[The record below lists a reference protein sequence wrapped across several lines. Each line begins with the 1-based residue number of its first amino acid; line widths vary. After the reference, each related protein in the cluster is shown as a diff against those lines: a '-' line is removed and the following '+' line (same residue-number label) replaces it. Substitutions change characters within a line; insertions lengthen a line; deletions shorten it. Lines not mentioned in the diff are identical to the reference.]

1 MREWF
6 SPPPTHWLES
16 LNWKLAREASALMA
30 AMVADNFSVSTPFTV
45 AFVDTFK
52 SAAGFVA
59 TDGWHSITVV
69 MMCLLDI
76 SRVATHRRRAIEAHD
91 ACDFRVIPKYSPPA
105 LNDRAAGLLAR
116 ESRFAIVLARSPGSA
131 ALAP

>member
-45 AFVDTFK
+45 VLVDTFK

-59 TDGWHSITVV
+59 DGWHSITVV
-69 MMCLLDI
+69 MMWLLDLRELQHI
-76 SRVATHRRRAIEAHD
+76 AEERSRRTVRAT
-91 ACDFRVIPKYSPPA
+91 
-105 LNDRAAGLLAR
+105 
-116 ESRFAIVLARSPGSA
+116 FA
-131 ALAP
+131 